1 MMKSPQRADKE
12 PEKLAAARA
21 TEGDTILDTQFLRTI
36 VEQNWNHIRHL
47 ETTRLWTTNT
57 YAFLIAAV
65 LAFASGSDK
74 VLRVFLLFTL
84 FIIGILGFLMNLRIK
99 GDVEDHSDK
108 IRAALERVGLQ
119 CYMGFGVARGWIS
132 RIAIPW
138 MFLSF
143 YLAMMILFL
152 LLLLH
157 ELGVILWLHMFIK

>member
-1 MMKSPQRADKE
+1 M
-12 PEKLAAARA
+12 
-21 TEGDTILDTQFLRTI
+21 I

-57 YAFLIAAV
+57 YAFILAGV

-84 FIIGILGFLMNLRIK
+84 LIIGVLGFLMNLRIK
-99 GDVEDHSDK
+99 GDVEDYLDK
-108 IRAALERVGLQ
+108 IRAAVGRVGLEP
-119 CYMGFGVARGWIS
+119 YMGLGLEHGWI
-132 RIAIPW
+132 RKIAIPW

-143 YLAMMILFL
+143 YLAMTVLFL

-157 ELGVILWLHMFIK
+157 ELGVILWLHAFIK